1 MTPYID
7 MGHQE
12 CRPSCGVSDME
23 DGDVLISL
31 NNYPLTTTMSMPMDV
46 AVELATR
53 IMCIANNQQ
62 KKAA

>member
-1 MTPYID
+1 MSPYID
-7 MGHQE
+7 MGARD
-12 CRPSCGVSDME
+12 CYPSCGASDLE
-23 DGDVLISL
+23 DGEILITLS
-31 NNYPLTTTMSMPMDV
+31 NYPTTASMAIPMDV